1 MRFFSSS
8 ALASAPKLRF
18 AASCSAAETMA
29 RLSKS
34 ARPAAIWGSRG
45 RFARLFRGRQDR
57 HRAAGLFDRRDG
69 GLRGTVDRKRDLRL
83 QFAIAEKPHPVMGA
97 AQQPRFDHSHSVD
110 RRAGIELAGIDC
122 GLHAAEVHLVQ
133 LELERL
139 VEAALRQPP
148 VQRHLTAL
156 ETLDADARAR
166 RLALAAAAAGL
177 ALTRADAAPDARAVL
192 ARSGPV
198 GDLVE
203 FHCTVLVLSF
213 VMAGLDPAIPVL
225 LANPKTWMPGTRPG
239 MTELV
244 TCPRP
249 RGRGAS

>member
-8 ALASAPKLRF
+8 ALASAPKLSF

-34 ARPAAIWGSRG
+34 ARPAAIWGSGG
-45 RFARLFRGRQDR
+45 RFAWLLGRGQDR
-57 HRAAGLFDRRDG
+57 DRAAGLLHCRNRGFRGPPDREG
-69 GLRGTVDRKRDLRL
+69 HLGLR
-83 QFAIAEKPHPVMGA
+83 FAIAKKPHPVMGP
-97 AQQPRFDHSHSVD
+97 AQQPRLDQRSSVD
-110 RRAGIELAGIDC
+110 GRAGIELARVDRP
-122 GLHAAEVHLVQ
+122 LHAAEIDLVE

-148 VQRHLTAL
+148 VQRHLAAFEAL
-156 ETLDADARAR
+156 DGDTRAR
-166 RLALAAAAAGL
+166 GLALAAAAAGL
-177 ALTRADAAPDARAVL
+177 ALAGADAAADTRAVL

-203 FHCTVLVLSF
+203 FHRVL
-213 VMAGLDPAIPVL
+213 
-225 LANPKTWMPGTRPG
+225 
-239 MTELV
+239 

-249 RGRGAS
+249 RGRGASPW